1 LLSCKE
7 FLGWLNEYLDE
18 SGDAE
23 VRKHVES
30 HISCCPN
37 CWVIFDTTKKTVQ
50 IYKGMDPQPI
60 PGDVQSRLMSALQR
74 RMGGGS
80 PRHRGSA

>member
-1 LLSCKE
+1 MLSCKE

-18 SGDAE
+18 TADTE

-30 HISCCPN
+30 HVSCCPN
-37 CWVIFDTTKKTVQ
+37 CWVIFDTTKKTLQ

-60 PGDVQSRLMSALQR
+60 PNDVQSRLMSALQR
-74 RMGGGS
+74 KMTGGT
-80 PRHRGSA
+80 PRGS